1 MIADF
6 LSHNLLLFI
15 ITTITSA
22 EILYYAQRV
31 VEDSSDFTLGKKIL
45 CGGLN
50 SFILLSVL
58 MGGDSGFHILLL
70 LIGCPLIIIME
81 MLIFT
86 KDKPLSYL
94 FLYIK
99 LAMNFMSMFWIVAAL
114 AATRSQIPGYTRV
127 IMAFTLMVAG
137 SMALFLTKM
146 KKYPMKELHFM
157 VHDWKKGKIFFVY
170 LTLADL
176 FLLASSFLL
185 SPFLHSVLLEGT
197 VKTIVA
203 MEVLLKTLAILG
215 FSYILLYLMA
225 KDIRSEREYKQIK
238 DTLESEKRF
247 RSTVQKKG
255 IMNVQVNITKGILR
269 DGREYFLDKSWVE
282 QRNFEGVIRMIARKI
297 VHPADQEA
305 FKNSNTVRC
314 IKEHLQTTPYFSQK
328 IRVSPREIVRYFYLK
343 EPFRKQYEVSN
354 KTWIWIKI
362 DYIYT
367 QDIETGDVF
376 MFLVIFDVDEEITL
390 KEKLHLSATTDAL
403 TGLLNRTI
411 MQYEIEKKLVDS
423 QYTGTMI
430 LIDIDNFK
438 TINDRL
444 GHPIGDQVLIRFS
457 KLLGELFRKNDV
469 IGRLG
474 GDEFAVFIPGVLS
487 AQALEDK
494 VKELNHRAVFS
505 YETESGEEIKTSA
518 SIGIVISGFGDS
530 YETLYKKADEA
541 LYRSKEKGKS
551 TYTFYS

>member
-86 KDKPLSYL
+86 KDKPLSFL

-127 IMAFTLMVAG
+127 IMAFTLIVTG
-137 SMALFLTKM
+137 SMALFFAKM
-146 KKYPMKELHFM
+146 KKYPMKELHLM

-185 SPFLHSVLLEGT
+185 SPFLQSVLLEGT

-215 FSYILLYLMA
+215 FSYILLYLIA

-238 DTLESEKRF
+238 NTLESEKRF

-255 IMNVQVNITKGILR
+255 IMNVQVNVTKGILR

-314 IKEHLQTTPYFSQK
+314 IKEQLQTTPYFSQK

-354 KTWIWIKI
+354 KTWVWIKI

-367 QDIETGDVF
+367 QDIETGDIF

-494 VKELNHRAVFS
+494 VKELNHRAIFS

>member
-1 MIADF
+1 M
-6 LSHNLLLFI
+6 
-15 ITTITSA
+15 
-22 EILYYAQRV
+22 Q
-31 VEDSSDFTLGKKIL
+31 
-45 CGGLN
+45 
-50 SFILLSVL
+50 
-58 MGGDSGFHILLL
+58 
-70 LIGCPLIIIME
+70 
-81 MLIFT
+81 
-86 KDKPLSYL
+86 
-94 FLYIK
+94 
-99 LAMNFMSMFWIVAAL
+99 
-114 AATRSQIPGYTRV
+114 
-127 IMAFTLMVAG
+127 
-137 SMALFLTKM
+137 
-146 KKYPMKELHFM
+146 
-157 VHDWKKGKIFFVY
+157 
-170 LTLADL
+170 
-176 FLLASSFLL
+176 
-185 SPFLHSVLLEGT
+185 SVLLEGT

-203 MEVLLKTLAILG
+203 LEVLLKTLAILG

-238 DTLESEKRF
+238 NTLESEKRF
-247 RSTVQKKG
+247 RSTIQKKG
-255 IMNVQVNITKGILR
+255 IMNVQVNVTKGILR

-305 FKNSNTVRC
+305 FKNSNAVRC
-314 IKEHLQTTPYFSQK
+314 IKEQLQTTPYFSQK

-354 KTWIWIKI
+354 KTWVWIKI

-367 QDIETGDVF
+367 QDIETGDIF

-423 QYTGTMI
+423 KYTGTMI

-438 TINDRL
+438 MVNDRL

-494 VKELNHRAVFS
+494 VKELNYKAVFS
-505 YETESGEEIKTSA
+505 YETESGEEIKTSV